1 MPGGTLCRTME
12 VHGSTDSWRQGRGM
26 RVDVRVAAEADE
38 LRSLHNWLRAD
49 TGIRR
54 SSWLT
59 LQEQPPEP
67 GQMGGLVDVIQLV
80 TDNGWSA
87 ASFVVALAAWKR
99 TRPQDPRI
107 EIRRGDTVIVLTQCS
122 DGEID
127 HAVRALEAQAPDD
140 APDA

>member
-1 MPGGTLCRTME
+1 MPGGALCQTME
-12 VHGSTDSWRQGRGM
+12 VHGSADRWRQGRGM

-49 TGIRR
+49 TDIRR

-107 EIRRGDTVIVLTQCS
+107 EIRRGETVIVLTQCS

-127 HAVRALEAQAPDD
+127 RAVRALEAPAPDD